1 MASTHPIPAKKPS
14 AKKATGKRPAKWV
27 EPEPPESLQIV
38 QVFLTEAIQ
47 RPAALAEDPERA
59 KICALHVTG
68 NERLSPAEQV
78 DVYRRQ
84 FWLRHDESMEEDFP
98 ALAEILGEERWEPFV
113 EDYLAAHPPF
123 TPSLRDLGASV
134 NAFLENWDGL
144 PPGKEAFCREVAR
157 YELAFVDVFDGA
169 DPPPLDPAKLA
180 ALSPTDWERAT
191 LTINPL
197 IRRMRFDHAVH
208 RLRLAVRDRK
218 KSGQEERLDIDA
230 WLAQRDNTRP
240 VYLAL
245 FRKECVVHFE
255 DLQADAFRM
264 LEALAEGDTLLG
276 ACAKVA
282 EGKSEAEAQ
291 KLIQEV
297 GGWFQRWAS
306 WGFIA
311 AINV

>member
-1 MASTHPIPAKKPS
+1 MSSPDPTPVKKTAPAR
-14 AKKATGKRPAKWV
+14 KRPAAV
-27 EPEPPESLQIV
+27 LTEPEPPESLQVV
-38 QVFLTEAIQ
+38 QIFLTEAIQ
-47 RPAALAEDPERA
+47 RPGALAQDPERA
-59 KICALHVTG
+59 KLCAVHVSG

-98 ALAEILGEERWEPFV
+98 ALAEILGDDRWETFV

-134 NAFLENWDGL
+134 NQFLETWAGL
-144 PPGKEAFCREVAR
+144 PPGKEQLCREVAR

-169 DPPPLDPAKLA
+169 DPPPLDPARLA
-180 ALSPTDWERAT
+180 QLSPADWERAT

-197 IRRMRFDHAVH
+197 IRRMRFDYAVH

-218 KSGQEERLDIDA
+218 KSGQEQRLDIDA
-230 WLAQRDNTRP
+230 WLSEAQNVRP

-255 DLQADAFRM
+255 DLHADAFRM
-264 LEALAEGDTLLG
+264 LEALAERDTLLG

-282 EGKSEAEAQ
+282 EGKSEAEAS
-291 KLIQEV
+291 KLVQEV
-297 GGWFQRWAS
+297 GAWFQRWAV

-311 AINV
+311 AIDV